1 MRRAGSKYTTGTVS
15 AHLSYRCC
23 TDIPR
28 YYKPMYD
35 DFAVVFLLLLD
46 TLSID
51 SVYHQLMVDALL
63 EMWR

>member
-1 MRRAGSKYTTGTVS
+1 MRRAGSKYTTGTVN

-35 DFAVVFLLLLD
+35 DFAVFFLLSLD

-51 SVYHQLMVDALL
+51 SVYYQLIVDALL

>member
-15 AHLSYRCC
+15 AHLAYRCC

-51 SVYHQLMVDALL
+51 SVYYQLMVDALL

>member
-15 AHLSYRCC
+15 AQLSYRCC

-35 DFAVVFLLLLD
+35 DFAVVFLLSLD

-51 SVYHQLMVDALL
+51 SVYYQLIVDALL